1 MAVCLPHRVRGNGGS
16 VCQKISLCLPLPLF
30 RFSLLSSCRVFDT
43 VALTFFFFGVKSKRS
58 YKSSEPNLTT
68 VSFLFPFFK
77 IMRGSCIVED
87 VEREVSQI
95 RVENLP
101 SDLFPVSRNM
111 TGPIRVLKKMA
122 TATNRLGCEENKK
135 LPIGNIILLPTGSHG
150 GV

>member
-1 MAVCLPHRVRGNGGS
+1 MEEVSVKRSPSASRFPYSDSHCCLLV
-16 VCQKISLCLPLPLF
+16 V
-30 RFSLLSSCRVFDT
+30 SSIQSHSH
-43 VALTFFFFGVKSKRS
+43 FFFFGVKSKRS

-122 TATNRLGCEENKK
+122 TATNRFGCEESKK
-135 LPIGNIILLPTGSHG
+135 LPTGNIILLPTG
-150 GV
+150 